1 MSSKVRALYGGS
13 FDPPHFGHQM
23 AILYL
28 LEGGYADEVRVIPCF
43 QHAFGKS
50 LSPFALRVSYC
61 EAMVRPFGKKAVVDP
76 IEATLDCPSFSYQTA
91 EALAARFPG
100 DELRWV
106 IGSDAAQE
114 VDRWAEPDR
123 LRQTAPLLVLARQGA
138 NTPVVQPPLVLP
150 EVASR
155 DLRARLSRGEDLQGW
170 VPKSVLEQLNR

>member
-1 MSSKVRALYGGS
+1 MSSPVRALYGGS

-43 QHAFGKS
+43 DHPFGKV
-50 LSPFALRVSYC
+50 LSPFDSRLRYC
-61 EAMVRPFGKKAVVDP
+61 EAMVQPFGGRAVVDP
-76 IEATLDCPSFSYQTA
+76 IESTLTLPSFSYQTA
-91 EALAARFPG
+91 EALAERFPG
-100 DELRWV
+100 DPLRWV

-123 LRQTAPLLVLARQGA
+123 LREVAPLLVLARQGA
-138 NTPVVQPPLVLP
+138 AMAGAQPPLVLP

-170 VPKSVLEQLNR
+170 VPKSVLKQLNR